1 MGVPSAATAPQASAA
16 TTPHVRRNIWTLPSG
31 DQTVE
36 EYAQAVAIMQ
46 GRSAHDPTSWTYQ
59 AAMHGTHARSV
70 QPLWNGCQH
79 GTWFFLAWHR
89 MFIFY
94 FEQIVRAAVVQAG
107 GSADWSLPFWDY
119 EAGGQQAT
127 LPTGFRQPTV
137 NGRANPLFESARAPG
152 MNRGLALSPAVAS
165 ATQALRA
172 TRFVGTAQFGGD
184 VTGVAQ
190 FSNSTGAI
198 ENQPHNVVHVAVGG
212 SGGLM
217 TDPDAAAADPIF
229 WIHHANIDRLWFIWN
244 GSPLHLNTNDPR
256 WTGQTFSFFDAHGQR
271 VTKTPAD
278 VLDIVGQ
285 LGYTYEAA
293 PPARPAPPARAAA
306 AARPAAAAGPPSA
319 PTPEDAVTGPEPP
332 EGEPELVGASDTSVR
347 LVGGPAS
354 VALQI
359 DPQAHEAAL
368 AATGATAPQRILL
381 SVEDIEAEQ
390 NPGAVYGIYV
400 NLPAGASP
408 DVAEGHHAGNVSFF
422 GVERARNPRGDEHA
436 HSLRVVHDITE
447 LTQSLAAQG
456 EWDGRHVEVTFR
468 PLGLIPHDQPEL
480 AHALPDEVTDADPP
494 VTIGRVAIFY
504 E

>member
-1 MGVPSAATAPQASAA
+1 MGVPSAATAPQASTA
-16 TTPHVRRNIWTLPSG
+16 TAPLVRRNIWTLPSS

-46 GRSAHDPTSWTYQ
+46 GRPAQDPTSWTYQ
-59 AAMHGTHARSV
+59 AAMHGTHAQSV

-89 MFIFY
+89 MFIYY

-119 EAGGQQAT
+119 GAGGQQAT
-127 LPTGFRQPTV
+127 LPAAFRSQTV
-137 NGRANPLFESARAPG
+137 NGAPNPLFESARAPG
-152 MNRGLALSPAVAS
+152 INRGLALSPAVAS
-165 ATQALRA
+165 ATRALRA
-172 TRFVGTAQFGGD
+172 SRFVGTSQFGGG

-190 FSNSTGAI
+190 FSNSTGQV
-198 ENQPHNVVHVAVGG
+198 ENQPHNVIHDAVGG
-212 SGGLM
+212 NGGLM
-217 TDPDAAAADPIF
+217 ADPDAAAADPIF
-229 WIHHANIDRLWFIWN
+229 WVHHANIDRLWFIWT
-244 GSPLHLNTNDPR
+244 SPRHLVPNDPR

-271 VTKTPAD
+271 VTRKPAD

-285 LGYTYEAA
+285 LGYTYEVA
-293 PPARPAPPARAAA
+293 PPAGPARVGGT
-306 AARPAAAAGPPSA
+306 PVQ
-319 PTPEDAVTGPEPP
+319 PTAEDVVTGPEPP
-332 EGEPELVGASDTSVR
+332 EGEPELVGASETPVR

-359 DPQAHEAAL
+359 DQQAHQAAL

-381 SVEDIEAEQ
+381 SVEDIEAAQ
-390 NPGAVYGIYV
+390 NPGTVYGIYV
-400 NLPAGASP
+400 NLPADASA
-408 DVAEGHHAGNVSFF
+408 DVAESHHAGNVSFF

-436 HSLRVVHDITE
+436 HGLRLVHDITE

-456 EWDGRHVEVTFR
+456 EWDGHHVEVTFR
-468 PLGLIPHDQPEL
+468 PLGLIPQDQPEL
-480 AHALPDEVTDADPP
+480 AHALPDAVTDADPP

>member
-1 MGVPSAATAPQASAA
+1 MGVPSAVTAPQASAA
-16 TTPHVRRNIWTLPSG
+16 TTPLVRRNIWTLPSG

-36 EYAQAVAIMQ
+36 EYARAVAIMQ
-46 GRSAHDPTSWTYQ
+46 GRPAHDPTSWTYQ

-89 MFIFY
+89 LFIYY

-119 EAGGQQAT
+119 GAGGQQAT
-127 LPTGFRQPTV
+127 LPTAFRTATL
-137 NGRANPLFESARAPG
+137 NGSSNPLFESARAAG
-152 MNRGLALSPAVAS
+152 INSGLALSPAVAS
-165 ATQALRA
+165 ATRALRSL
-172 TRFVGTAQFGGD
+172 RFIGASQFGGG

-190 FSNSTGAI
+190 FSNSTGQI

-212 SGGLM
+212 SSGLM
-217 TDPDAAAADPIF
+217 ADPDAAAADPIF
-229 WIHHANIDRLWFIWN
+229 WVHHANIDRLWFIWN
-244 GSPLHLNTNDPR
+244 ATPRHLNANDPR
-256 WTGQTFSFFDAHGQR
+256 WTGQSFSFFDANGHR

-278 VLDIVGQ
+278 VLDIVAQ
-285 LGYTYEAA
+285 LGYTYEVA
-293 PPARPAPPARAAA
+293 PPARPAGVGGTPAQ
-306 AARPAAAAGPPSA
+306 
-319 PTPEDAVTGPEPP
+319 PTPEEAVTGPEPP
-332 EGEPELVGASDTSVR
+332 EGEPELVGASDTPVR

-359 DPQAHEAAL
+359 DPRAHEAAL
-368 AATGATAPQRILL
+368 AATGASAPRRILL
-381 SVEDIEAEQ
+381 SVEDIEAER
-390 NPGAVYGIYV
+390 NPGTVYGIYV
-400 NLPAGASP
+400 NLPAGASAE
-408 DVAEGHHAGNVSFF
+408 VAESHHAGNISFF

-436 HSLRVVHDITE
+436 HSLRVTQDITE
-447 LTQSLAAQG
+447 LTESLAAQG

-480 AHALPDEVTDADPP
+480 THALPDQVTDTDPP
-494 VTIGRVAIFY
+494 ATIGRVAIFY

>member
-16 TTPHVRRNIWTLPSG
+16 TTLHVRRNIWTLPSG

-36 EYAQAVAIMQ
+36 EYAHAVAIMK
-46 GRSAHDPTSWTYQ
+46 GRPANDPTSWSYQ

-89 MFIFY
+89 MFIYY

-119 EAGGQQAT
+119 GAGGQQAT
-127 LPTGFRQPTV
+127 LPMGFRHPTV
-137 NGRANPLFESARAPG
+137 NGGPNPLFVSQRASG
-152 MNRGLALSPAVAS
+152 LNAGLALSPTVAS
-165 ATQALRA
+165 ATRALRA
-172 TRFVGTAQFGGD
+172 SRFVGASHFGGGI
-184 VTGVAQ
+184 TGVAQ
-190 FSNSTGAI
+190 FSNSTGQV
-198 ENQPHNVVHVAVGG
+198 ENQPHNVVHDAVGG
-212 SGGLM
+212 NGGLM
-217 TDPDAAAADPIF
+217 ADPDAAAEDPIF

-244 GSPLHLNTNDPR
+244 TPRHLDPTVPR
-256 WTGQTFSFFDAHGQR
+256 WTGQSFSFFDANGQR

-278 VLDIVGQ
+278 VVDIAAQ
-285 LGYTYEAA
+285 LGYTYEVAT
-293 PPARPAPPARAAA
+293 PAQT
-306 AARPAAAAGPPSA
+306 AAGGAGRPSSL

-332 EGEPELVGASDTSVR
+332 EREPELVGATDTPVR

-368 AATGATAPQRILL
+368 TATGAIAPQRILL
-381 SVEDIEAEQ
+381 SVENIEAEQ
-390 NPGAVYGIYV
+390 NPGTVYGVYV
-400 NLPAGASP
+400 NLPADASP
-408 DVAEGHHAGNVSFF
+408 DVAESHHAGNVSFF

-436 HSLRVVHDITE
+436 HSLRTMHDITE
-447 LTQSLAAQG
+447 LTQSLAAHG

-468 PLGLIPHDQPEL
+468 PLGLIPPDQPEL
-480 AHALPDEVTDADPP
+480 AHALPDQVTDADPP